1 MNLRLLILGA
11 AMALSGCA
19 NFAPRYT
26 RPEAAVPV
34 AGQPAAQDA
43 AQDAATVPWRD
54 FVNDARL
61 RQTIAVGLANNR
73 DLRVAALN
81 VQRARAQYRVQ
92 DAVSLPQLNASAG
105 LSRSGAGNNIGNSAT
120 INLGLSAFEL
130 DLFGRVKNLSE
141 SALQATFASAET
153 RRSVQINLV
162 AELAK
167 AWLNLAA
174 DQALQRLA
182 QQTLD
187 SRQRSQD
194 LNTRRHELGGI
205 TGLALSQTQSALASA
220 RLDVAN
226 AAAQVEQDRHALEL
240 LAGAAV
246 PAELLPGD
254 SLAAPTA
261 LVDLPEGVSSSVLQ
275 RRPDVL
281 AAEHQ
286 LQAAHADI
294 GAARAAMFPRIALT
308 AAAGSSSDALSGLF
322 KAGSRA
328 WNFGPSISLP
338 LFDGG
343 ASQATLDASRIGRE
357 IAWAQYDRA
366 VQVAFRE
373 VADAL
378 SVRASLAQRLAAQA
392 SLNVAT
398 ERQLRLAEALFR
410 AGGSTQ
416 LDVLDAQRSFYAAQQ
431 GQIALR
437 LAEQTNRI
445 TLYKV
450 LGGGSLEQE

>member
-1 MNLRLLILGA
+1 M
-11 AMALSGCA
+11 
-19 NFAPRYT
+19 
-26 RPEAAVPV
+26 
-34 AGQPAAQDA
+34 
-43 AQDAATVPWRD
+43 
-54 FVNDARL
+54 
-61 RQTIAVGLANNR
+61 ANNR

-92 DAVSLPQLNASAG
+92 DAVSLPQVNAGAG
-105 LSRSGAGNNIGNSAT
+105 LSRSQVGNSAT
-120 INLGLSAFEL
+120 VNLGLSAFEL

-141 SALQATFASAET
+141 SALQATFSSAET
-153 RRSVQINLV
+153 RRSVQISLV
-162 AELAK
+162 AELAN
-167 AWLNLAA
+167 AWLTLMADIERSVLAH
-174 DQALQRLA
+174 QTLESLQR
-182 QQTLD
+182 
-187 SRQRSQD
+187 SHE
-194 LNTRRHELGGI
+194 LNVRRHELGAI
-205 TGLALSQTQSALASA
+205 TGLALAQSQTAVASA
-220 RLDVAN
+220 QLDAVA
-226 AAAQVEQDRHALEL
+226 AAAQLEQDEHALNL
-240 LAGAAV
+240 LAGTAV
-246 PAELLPGD
+246 PIVWVSWEDDATR
-254 SLAAPTA
+254 AMTA
-261 LVDLPEGVSSSVLQ
+261 LVDLPSGVPSSALQ
-275 RRPDVL
+275 RRPDVQ

-294 GAARAAMFPRIALT
+294 GAARAAMFPRISLT

-322 KAGSRA
+322 KSGSKA
-328 WNFGPSISLP
+328 WNFGPAVSLP

-343 ASQATLDASRIGRE
+343 ANQASLDASRISRE
-357 IAWAQYDRA
+357 IALAQYDRA

-410 AGGSTQ
+410 AGASTQ
-416 LDVLDAQRSFYAAQQ
+416 LEVLDAQRSFYAAQQ

-450 LGGGSLEQE
+450 LGGGSLEE